1 MVNFLYNCSLDV
13 LDFAGLLDGSF
24 FSSFD
29 VRVFE
34 LFQRLESEQW
44 GVNAEPQKGWWW
56 AIEVDSSKM
65 GLALGAFASFVV
77 LLLVIGLDSGVVYIV
92 EVNFRILLFD
102 DFDSVFNASP
112 ESRESG
118 LWLVFS
124 VKGKQPGITDNT
136 MVESDLIF
144 CPEHAS
150 KRSFHGFGFNEES
163 LMWGEFQ
170 SLCLIRCFGK
180 DVINN
185 MRFSYGFVNTA
196 GFKVLVF
203 TNLVNDWEAL
213 TIYYPVH

>member
-1 MVNFLYNCSLDV
+1 
-13 LDFAGLLDGSF
+13 
-24 FSSFD
+24 
-29 VRVFE
+29 
-34 LFQRLESEQW
+34 
-44 GVNAEPQKGWWW
+44 
-56 AIEVDSSKM
+56 M
-65 GLALGAFASFVV
+65 GLALGTLASFVV

-92 EVNFRILLFD
+92 EVNLRILLFD
-102 DFDSVFNASP
+102 DFDSVLNASP

-136 MVESDLIF
+136 MVESYLIF

-150 KRSFHGFGFNEES
+150 KGSFHGFGFNEES
-163 LMWGEFQ
+163 LMWREFQ
-170 SLCLIRCFGK
+170 SLCLIRCLGK
-180 DVINN
+180 NVINN
-185 MRFSYGFVNTA
+185 MRFGYGFINAA